1 MEPATID
8 APQSHMTLMTDSLNP
23 RLLQFIQDSPT
34 PYHATQQVMTRLD
47 AAGFQALSETD
58 VWALKAGRYYVTR
71 NDSSI
76 IAFCWDPSTLTESG
90 LKMVGAH
97 TDSPCLKV
105 KPNPVTLEQD
115 YQQLGVEVY
124 GGVLM
129 NPWFDRD
136 LSLAGK
142 VTYRLQNGQLRNGL
156 INFQQAIAVIP
167 SLAIHLDREA
177 NSQRSINAQTDLP
190 PIISQTTEPFD
201 VLLKNEVLRTYPES
215 QIETIL
221 AWDLCFYDVNPPA
234 LIGLNDAFIA
244 SARLDNLLSCFIA
257 LEALIQSE
265 AATNTLIV
273 LNDHEE
279 VGSSSIAGADGSF
292 LVDVLNRLTTNS
304 EDKTR
309 ILAQS
314 LLISTDNA
322 HGVHPNFAGKHDPRH
337 SPKLNKGPV
346 IKVNA
351 NQRYATNSDTHG
363 YFRALCEAQDIPHQ
377 VFVTRSDMGCG
388 STIGPIT
395 ASKLGVKTLDIG
407 LPTFGMHSIRELAGA
422 KDPEYLLRALRA
434 FFSQSQGVLITAEH

>member
-1 MEPATID
+1 
-8 APQSHMTLMTDSLNP
+8 MTDSLNQ
-23 RLLQFIQDSPT
+23 RLLKFIQASPT
-34 PYHATQQVMTRLD
+34 PYHATKQVAARLD
-47 AAGFQALSETD
+47 AAGFQALHETD
-58 VWALKAGRYYVTR
+58 AWAIPAGRYYVKR

-76 IAFCWDPSTLTESG
+76 IAFNWDPDTLNQSG

-105 KPNPVTLEQD
+105 KPNPVTLEKD

-156 INFQQAIAVIP
+156 INFEHAIAVIP
-167 SLAIHLDREA
+167 SLAIHLDRDA
-177 NSQRSINAQTDLP
+177 NTQRSINAQTDLP
-190 PIISQTTEPFD
+190 PIISQTTEPFEA
-201 VLLKNEVLRTYPES
+201 LLKNEVLRTFPQS
-215 QIETIL
+215 QIEAIL
-221 AWDLCFYDVNPPA
+221 AFDLCFYDVNPPA
-234 LIGLNDAFIA
+234 LIGLNQAFIA

-257 LEALIQSE
+257 LEALVESDL
-265 AATNTLIV
+265 ASNTLIA

-292 LVDVLNRLTTNS
+292 LVDVLARLTANS

-309 ILAQS
+309 ILARS

-322 HGVHPNFAGKHDPRH
+322 HGVHPNFSNKHDPLH
-337 SPKLNKGPV
+337 SPQLNQGPV

-351 NQRYATNSDTHG
+351 NQRYATNTDTHG
-363 YFRALCEAQDIPHQ
+363 YFRALCDAQDIPHQ

-422 KDPEYLLRALRA
+422 KDPEYLLRALTA
-434 FFSQSQGVLITAEH
+434 FFNHSGGVQIGAEI

>member
-1 MEPATID
+1 
-8 APQSHMTLMTDSLNP
+8 MTDSLNQ
-23 RLLQFIQDSPT
+23 RLLKFIQASPT
-34 PYHATQQVMTRLD
+34 PYHATKQVAARLD
-47 AAGFQALSETD
+47 AAGFQALHETD
-58 VWALKAGRYYVTR
+58 AWAIPAGRYYVKR

-76 IAFCWDPSTLTESG
+76 IAFNWDPDTLNQSG

-105 KPNPVTLEQD
+105 KPNPVTLEKD

-156 INFQQAIAVIP
+156 INFEHAIAVIP
-167 SLAIHLDREA
+167 SLAIHLDRDA
-177 NSQRSINAQTDLP
+177 NTQRSINAQTDLP
-190 PIISQTTEPFD
+190 PIISQTTEPFEA
-201 VLLKNEVLRTYPES
+201 LLKNEVLRTFPQS
-215 QIETIL
+215 QIEAIL
-221 AWDLCFYDVNPPA
+221 AFDLCFYDVNPPA
-234 LIGLNDAFIA
+234 LIGLNQAFIA

-257 LEALIQSE
+257 LDALVESDL
-265 AATNTLIV
+265 ASNTLIV

-292 LVDVLNRLTTNS
+292 LVDVLARLTANS

-309 ILAQS
+309 ILARS

-322 HGVHPNFAGKHDPRH
+322 HGVHPNFSNKHDPLH
-337 SPKLNKGPV
+337 SPQLNQGPV

-351 NQRYATNSDTHG
+351 NQRYATNTDTHG
-363 YFRALCEAQDIPHQ
+363 YFRALCDAQDIPHQ

-422 KDPEYLLRALRA
+422 KDPEYLLLALTT
-434 FFSQSQGVLITAEH
+434 FFNQTEGVRISAEH

>member
-1 MEPATID
+1 
-8 APQSHMTLMTDSLNP
+8 MTDSLNQ
-23 RLLQFIQDSPT
+23 RLLKFIQASPT
-34 PYHATQQVMTRLD
+34 PYHATKQVAARLD
-47 AAGFQALSETD
+47 AAGFQALHETD
-58 VWALKAGRYYVTR
+58 AWAIPAGRYYVKR

-76 IAFCWDPSTLTESG
+76 IAFNWDPGTLNQSG

-105 KPNPVTLEQD
+105 KPNPVTLEKD

-156 INFQQAIAVIP
+156 INFEHAIAVIP
-167 SLAIHLDREA
+167 SLAIHLDRDA
-177 NSQRSINAQTDLP
+177 NTQRSINAQTDLP
-190 PIISQTTEPFD
+190 PIISQTTEPFEA
-201 VLLKNEVLRTYPES
+201 LLKNEVLRTFPQS
-215 QIETIL
+215 QIEAIL
-221 AWDLCFYDVNPPA
+221 AFDLCFYDVNPPA
-234 LIGLNDAFIA
+234 LIGLNQAFIA

-257 LEALIQSE
+257 LDALVESDL
-265 AATNTLIV
+265 ASNTLIV

-292 LVDVLNRLTTNS
+292 LVDVLARLTANS

-309 ILAQS
+309 ILARS

-322 HGVHPNFAGKHDPRH
+322 HGVHPNFSNKHDPLH
-337 SPKLNKGPV
+337 SPQLNQGPV

-351 NQRYATNSDTHG
+351 NQRYATNTDTHG
-363 YFRALCEAQDIPHQ
+363 YFRALCDAQDIPHQ

-422 KDPEYLLRALRA
+422 KDPEYLLRALTA
-434 FFSQSQGVLITAEH
+434 FFNHSGGVQVGAEI

>member
-1 MEPATID
+1 
-8 APQSHMTLMTDSLNP
+8 MTDSLNQ
-23 RLLQFIQDSPT
+23 RLLKFIQASPT
-34 PYHATQQVMTRLD
+34 PYHATKQVAARLD
-47 AAGFQALSETD
+47 AAGFQALHETD
-58 VWALKAGRYYVTR
+58 AWAIPAGRYYVER

-76 IAFCWDPSTLTESG
+76 IAFNWDPDTLNQSG

-105 KPNPVTLEQD
+105 KPNPVTLEKD

-156 INFQQAIAVIP
+156 INFEHAIAVIP
-167 SLAIHLDREA
+167 SLAIHLDRDA
-177 NSQRSINAQTDLP
+177 NTQRSINAQTDLP
-190 PIISQTTEPFD
+190 PIISQTTEPFEA
-201 VLLKNEVLRTYPES
+201 LLKNEVLRTFPQS
-215 QIETIL
+215 QIEAIL
-221 AWDLCFYDVNPPA
+221 AFDLCFYDVNPPA
-234 LIGLNDAFIA
+234 LIGLNQAFIA

-257 LEALIQSE
+257 LDALVESDL
-265 AATNTLIV
+265 ASNTLIV

-292 LVDVLNRLTTNS
+292 LVDVLARLTANS

-309 ILAQS
+309 ILARS

-322 HGVHPNFAGKHDPRH
+322 HGVHPNFSNKHDPLH
-337 SPKLNKGPV
+337 SPQLNQGPV

-351 NQRYATNSDTHG
+351 NQRYATNTDTHG
-363 YFRALCEAQDIPHQ
+363 YFRALCDAQDIPHQ

-422 KDPEYLLRALRA
+422 KDPEYLLRALTA
-434 FFSQSQGVLITAEH
+434 FFNHSGGVQIGAEI

>member
-1 MEPATID
+1 MGPATID

-167 SLAIHLDREA
+167 SLAIHLD
-177 NSQRSINAQTDLP
+177 
-190 PIISQTTEPFD
+190 
-201 VLLKNEVLRTYPES
+201 
-215 QIETIL
+215 
-221 AWDLCFYDVNPPA
+221 
-234 LIGLNDAFIA
+234 LIGRHIVVLHDID
-244 SARLDNLLSCFIA
+244 RL
-257 LEALIQSE
+257 
-265 AATNTLIV
+265 V
-273 LNDHEE
+273 
-279 VGSSSIAGADGSF
+279 
-292 LVDVLNRLTTNS
+292 R
-304 EDKTR
+304 
-309 ILAQS
+309 
-314 LLISTDNA
+314 
-322 HGVHPNFAGKHDPRH
+322 
-337 SPKLNKGPV
+337 
-346 IKVNA
+346 
-351 NQRYATNSDTHG
+351 
-363 YFRALCEAQDIPHQ
+363 
-377 VFVTRSDMGCG
+377 
-388 STIGPIT
+388 
-395 ASKLGVKTLDIG
+395 
-407 LPTFGMHSIRELAGA
+407 
-422 KDPEYLLRALRA
+422 
-434 FFSQSQGVLITAEH
+434 

>member
-1 MEPATID
+1 
-8 APQSHMTLMTDSLNP
+8 MTDSLNQ
-23 RLLQFIQDSPT
+23 RLLKFIQASPT
-34 PYHATQQVMTRLD
+34 PYHATKQVAARLD
-47 AAGFQALSETD
+47 AAGFQALHETD
-58 VWALKAGRYYVTR
+58 AWAIPAGRYYVKR

-76 IAFCWDPSTLTESG
+76 IAFNWDPGTLNQSG

-105 KPNPVTLEQD
+105 KPNPVTLEKD

-156 INFQQAIAVIP
+156 INFEHAIAVIP
-167 SLAIHLDREA
+167 SLAIHLDRDA
-177 NSQRSINAQTDLP
+177 NTQRSINAQTDLP
-190 PIISQTTEPFD
+190 PIISQTTEPFEA
-201 VLLKNEVLRTYPES
+201 LLKNEVLRTFPQS
-215 QIETIL
+215 QIEAIL
-221 AWDLCFYDVNPPA
+221 AFDLCFYDVNPPA
-234 LIGLNDAFIA
+234 LIGLNQAFIA

-257 LEALIQSE
+257 LDALVESDL
-265 AATNTLIV
+265 ASNTLIV

-292 LVDVLNRLTTNS
+292 LVDVLARLTANS

-309 ILAQS
+309 ILARS

-322 HGVHPNFAGKHDPRH
+322 HGVHPNFSNKHDPLH
-337 SPKLNKGPV
+337 SPQLNQGPV

-351 NQRYATNSDTHG
+351 NQRYATNTDTHG
-363 YFRALCEAQDIPHQ
+363 YFRALCDAQDIPHQ

-422 KDPEYLLRALRA
+422 KDPEYLLRALTA
-434 FFSQSQGVLITAEH
+434 FFNHSGGVQIGAEI

>member
-1 MEPATID
+1 
-8 APQSHMTLMTDSLNP
+8 MTDSLNQ
-23 RLLQFIQDSPT
+23 RLLKFIQASPT
-34 PYHATQQVMTRLD
+34 PYHATKQVAARLD
-47 AAGFQALSETD
+47 AAGFQALHETD
-58 VWALKAGRYYVTR
+58 AWAIPAGRYYVKR

-76 IAFCWDPSTLTESG
+76 IAFNWDPDTLNQSG

-105 KPNPVTLEQD
+105 KPNPVTLEKD

-156 INFQQAIAVIP
+156 INFEHAIAVIP
-167 SLAIHLDREA
+167 SLAIHLDRDA
-177 NSQRSINAQTDLP
+177 NTQRSINAQTDLP
-190 PIISQTTEPFD
+190 PIISQTTEPFEA
-201 VLLKNEVLRTYPES
+201 LLKNEVLRTFPQS
-215 QIETIL
+215 QIEAIL
-221 AWDLCFYDVNPPA
+221 AFDLCFYDVNPPA
-234 LIGLNDAFIA
+234 LIGLNQAFIA

-257 LEALIQSE
+257 LDALVESDL
-265 AATNTLIV
+265 ASNALIV

-292 LVDVLNRLTTNS
+292 LDDVLARLTANS
-304 EDKTR
+304 DDKTR
-309 ILAQS
+309 ILARS

-322 HGVHPNFAGKHDPRH
+322 HGVHPNFSNKHDPLH
-337 SPKLNKGPV
+337 SPQLNQGPV

-351 NQRYATNSDTHG
+351 NQRYATNTDTHG
-363 YFRALCEAQDIPHQ
+363 YFRALCDAQDIPHQ

-422 KDPEYLLRALRA
+422 KDPEYLLRALTA
-434 FFSQSQGVLITAEH
+434 FFNHSGGVQIGAEI

>member
-1 MEPATID
+1 
-8 APQSHMTLMTDSLNP
+8 MTDSLNQ
-23 RLLQFIQDSPT
+23 RLLKFIQASPT
-34 PYHATQQVMTRLD
+34 PYHATKQVAARLD
-47 AAGFQALSETD
+47 AAGFQALHETD
-58 VWALKAGRYYVTR
+58 AWAIPAGRYYVKR

-76 IAFCWDPSTLTESG
+76 IAFNWDPDTLNQSG

-105 KPNPVTLEQD
+105 KPNPVTLEKD

-156 INFQQAIAVIP
+156 INFEHAIAVIP
-167 SLAIHLDREA
+167 SLAIHLDRDA
-177 NSQRSINAQTDLP
+177 NTQRSINAQTDLP
-190 PIISQTTEPFD
+190 PIISQTTEPFEA
-201 VLLKNEVLRTYPES
+201 LLKNEVLRTFPQS
-215 QIETIL
+215 QIEAIL
-221 AWDLCFYDVNPPA
+221 AFDLCFYDVNPPA
-234 LIGLNDAFIA
+234 LIGLNQAFIA

-257 LEALIQSE
+257 LDALVESDL
-265 AATNTLIV
+265 ASNTLIA

-292 LVDVLNRLTTNS
+292 LVDVLARLTANS

-309 ILAQS
+309 ILARS

-322 HGVHPNFAGKHDPRH
+322 HGVHPNFSNKHDPLH
-337 SPKLNKGPV
+337 SPQLNQGPV

-351 NQRYATNSDTHG
+351 NQRYATNTDTHG
-363 YFRALCEAQDIPHQ
+363 YFRALCDAQDIPHQ

-422 KDPEYLLRALRA
+422 KDPEYLLRALTA
-434 FFSQSQGVLITAEH
+434 FFNHSGGVQIGAEI

>member
-1 MEPATID
+1 MLT
-8 APQSHMTLMTDSLNP
+8 PQSHMMTMTDLLNP

-34 PYHATQQVMTRLD
+34 PYHATQQVIARLN

-58 VWALKAGRYYVTR
+58 AWTLKAGQYYVAR

-76 IAFCWDPSTLTESG
+76 IAFRWDPSTVTASG

-105 KPNPVTLEQD
+105 KPNPVTLKED

-156 INFQQAIAVIP
+156 IDFGKAIAVIP

-190 PIISQTTEPFD
+190 PIISQTAEPFD
-201 VLLKNEVLRTYPES
+201 TLLKNEVLRTYPES
-215 QIETIL
+215 LIDAIL

-257 LEALIQSE
+257 LEALIQSDT
-265 AATNTLIV
+265 ATNTLIV

-292 LVDVLNRLTTNS
+292 LVDVLNRLTENS
-304 EDKTR
+304 EEKTR
-309 ILAQS
+309 VLAQS

-322 HGVHPNFAGKHDPRH
+322 HGVHPNFSGKHDPLH
-337 SPKLNKGPV
+337 GPKLNKGPV

-351 NQRYATNSDTHG
+351 NQRYATNTDTHG
-363 YFRALCEAQDIPHQ
+363 YFRALCEAQDIPYQ

-422 KDPEYLLRALRA
+422 EDPEYLLRALTT
-434 FFSQSQGVLITAEH
+434 FFGQSQGVQITAEH

>member
-1 MEPATID
+1 
-8 APQSHMTLMTDSLNP
+8 MTDSLNK
-23 RLLQFIQDSPT
+23 RLLKFIQASPT
-34 PYHATQQVMTRLD
+34 PYHATKQVAARLD
-47 AAGFQALSETD
+47 AAGFQALHETD
-58 VWALKAGRYYVTR
+58 AWAIPAGRYYVKR

-76 IAFCWDPSTLTESG
+76 IAFNWDPGTLNQSG

-105 KPNPVTLEQD
+105 KPNPVTLEKD

-156 INFQQAIAVIP
+156 INFEHAIAVIP
-167 SLAIHLDREA
+167 SLAIHLDRDA
-177 NSQRSINAQTDLP
+177 NTQRSINAQTDLP
-190 PIISQTTEPFD
+190 PIISQTTEPFEA
-201 VLLKNEVLRTYPES
+201 LLKNEVLRTFPQS
-215 QIETIL
+215 QIEAIL
-221 AWDLCFYDVNPPA
+221 AFDLCFYDVNPPA
-234 LIGLNDAFIA
+234 LIGLNQAFIA

-257 LEALIQSE
+257 LDALVESDL
-265 AATNTLIV
+265 ASNTLIV

-292 LVDVLNRLTTNS
+292 LVDVLARLTANS

-309 ILAQS
+309 ILARS

-322 HGVHPNFAGKHDPRH
+322 HGVHPNFSNKHDPLH
-337 SPKLNKGPV
+337 SPQLNQGPV

-351 NQRYATNSDTHG
+351 NQRYATNTDTHG
-363 YFRALCEAQDIPHQ
+363 YFRALCDAQDIPHQ

-422 KDPEYLLRALRA
+422 KDPEYLLRALTA
-434 FFSQSQGVLITAEH
+434 FFNHSGGVQIGAEI

>member
-1 MEPATID
+1 
-8 APQSHMTLMTDSLNP
+8 MTDSLNQ
-23 RLLQFIQDSPT
+23 RLLKFIQASPT
-34 PYHATQQVMTRLD
+34 PYHATKQVAARLD
-47 AAGFQALSETD
+47 AAGFQALHETD
-58 VWALKAGRYYVTR
+58 AWAIPAGRYYVKR

-76 IAFCWDPSTLTESG
+76 IAFNWDPDTLNQSG

-105 KPNPVTLEQD
+105 KPNPVTLEKD

-156 INFQQAIAVIP
+156 INFEHAIAVIP
-167 SLAIHLDREA
+167 SLAIHLDRDA
-177 NSQRSINAQTDLP
+177 NTQRSINAQTDLP
-190 PIISQTTEPFD
+190 PIISQTTEPFEA
-201 VLLKNEVLRTYPES
+201 LLKNEVLRTFPQS
-215 QIETIL
+215 QIEAIL
-221 AWDLCFYDVNPPA
+221 AFDLCFYDVNPPA
-234 LIGLNDAFIA
+234 LIGLNQAFIA

-257 LEALIQSE
+257 LDALVESDL
-265 AATNTLIV
+265 ASNTLIV

-292 LVDVLNRLTTNS
+292 LVDVLARLTANS

-309 ILAQS
+309 ILARS

-322 HGVHPNFAGKHDPRH
+322 HGVHPNFSNKHDPLH
-337 SPKLNKGPV
+337 SPQLNQGPV

-351 NQRYATNSDTHG
+351 NQRYATNTDTHG
-363 YFRALCEAQDIPHQ
+363 YFRALCDAQDIPHQ

-422 KDPEYLLRALRA
+422 KDPEYLLRALTA
-434 FFSQSQGVLITAEH
+434 FFNHSGGVQIGAEI

>member
-1 MEPATID
+1 
-8 APQSHMTLMTDSLNP
+8 MTDSLNQ
-23 RLLQFIQDSPT
+23 RLLKFIQASPT
-34 PYHATQQVMTRLD
+34 PYHATKQVAARLD
-47 AAGFQALSETD
+47 AAGFQALHETD
-58 VWALKAGRYYVTR
+58 AWAIPAGRYYVKR

-76 IAFCWDPSTLTESG
+76 IAFNWDPDTLNQSG

-105 KPNPVTLEQD
+105 KPNPVTLEKD

-156 INFQQAIAVIP
+156 INFEHAIAVIP
-167 SLAIHLDREA
+167 SLAIHLDRDA
-177 NSQRSINAQTDLP
+177 NTQRSINAQTDLP
-190 PIISQTTEPFD
+190 PIISQTTEPFEA
-201 VLLKNEVLRTYPES
+201 LLKNEVLRTFPQS
-215 QIETIL
+215 QIEAIL
-221 AWDLCFYDVNPPA
+221 AFDLCFYDVNPPA
-234 LIGLNDAFIA
+234 LIGLNQAFIA

-257 LEALIQSE
+257 LDALVESDL
-265 AATNTLIV
+265 ASNALIV

-292 LVDVLNRLTTNS
+292 LVDVLARLTANS

-309 ILAQS
+309 ILARS

-322 HGVHPNFAGKHDPRH
+322 HGVHPNFSNKHDPLH
-337 SPKLNKGPV
+337 SPQLNQGPV

-351 NQRYATNSDTHG
+351 NQRYATNTDTHG
-363 YFRALCEAQDIPHQ
+363 YFRALCDAQDIPHQ

-422 KDPEYLLRALRA
+422 KDPEYLLRALTA
-434 FFSQSQGVLITAEH
+434 FFNHSGGVQIGAEI

>member
-1 MEPATID
+1 
-8 APQSHMTLMTDSLNP
+8 MTDSLNQ
-23 RLLQFIQDSPT
+23 RLLKFIQASPT
-34 PYHATQQVMTRLD
+34 PYHATKQVAARLD
-47 AAGFQALSETD
+47 AAGFQALHETD
-58 VWALKAGRYYVTR
+58 AWAIPAGRYYVKR

-76 IAFCWDPSTLTESG
+76 IAFNWDPDTLNQSG

-105 KPNPVTLEQD
+105 KPNPVTLEKD

-156 INFQQAIAVIP
+156 INFEHAIAVIP
-167 SLAIHLDREA
+167 SLAIHLDRDA
-177 NSQRSINAQTDLP
+177 NTQRSINAQTDLP
-190 PIISQTTEPFD
+190 PIISQTTEPFEA
-201 VLLKNEVLRTYPES
+201 LLKNEVLRTFPQS
-215 QIETIL
+215 QIEAIL
-221 AWDLCFYDVNPPA
+221 AFDLCFYDVNPPA
-234 LIGLNDAFIA
+234 LIGLNQAFIA

-257 LEALIQSE
+257 LDALVESHL
-265 AATNTLIV
+265 ASNTLIV

-292 LVDVLNRLTTNS
+292 LVDVLARLTANS

-309 ILAQS
+309 ILARS

-322 HGVHPNFAGKHDPRH
+322 HGVHPNFSNKHDPLH
-337 SPKLNKGPV
+337 SPQLNQGPV

-351 NQRYATNSDTHG
+351 NQRYATNTDTHG
-363 YFRALCEAQDIPHQ
+363 YFRALCDAQDIPHQ

-422 KDPEYLLRALRA
+422 KDPEYLLRALTA
-434 FFSQSQGVLITAEH
+434 FFNHSGGVQIGAEI

>member
-1 MEPATID
+1 MTSGTGMEPATID

-265 AATNTLIV
+265 AATNT
-273 LNDHEE
+273 
-279 VGSSSIAGADGSF
+279 
-292 LVDVLNRLTTNS
+292 
-304 EDKTR
+304 
-309 ILAQS
+309 
-314 LLISTDNA
+314 
-322 HGVHPNFAGKHDPRH
+322 
-337 SPKLNKGPV
+337 
-346 IKVNA
+346 
-351 NQRYATNSDTHG
+351 
-363 YFRALCEAQDIPHQ
+363 
-377 VFVTRSDMGCG
+377 
-388 STIGPIT
+388 
-395 ASKLGVKTLDIG
+395 
-407 LPTFGMHSIRELAGA
+407 
-422 KDPEYLLRALRA
+422 
-434 FFSQSQGVLITAEH
+434 

>member
-1 MEPATID
+1 
-8 APQSHMTLMTDSLNP
+8 MTDSLNQ
-23 RLLQFIQDSPT
+23 RLLKFIQASPT
-34 PYHATQQVMTRLD
+34 PYHATKQVAARLD
-47 AAGFQALSETD
+47 AAGFQALHETD
-58 VWALKAGRYYVTR
+58 AWAIPAGRYYVKR

-76 IAFCWDPSTLTESG
+76 IAFNWDPDTLNQSG

-105 KPNPVTLEQD
+105 KPNPVTLEKD

-156 INFQQAIAVIP
+156 INFEHAIAVIP
-167 SLAIHLDREA
+167 SLAIHLDRDA
-177 NSQRSINAQTDLP
+177 NTQRSINAQTDLP
-190 PIISQTTEPFD
+190 PIISQTTEPFEA
-201 VLLKNEVLRTYPES
+201 LLKNEVLRTFPQS
-215 QIETIL
+215 QIEAIL
-221 AWDLCFYDVNPPA
+221 AFDLCFYDVNPPA
-234 LIGLNDAFIA
+234 LIGLNQAFIA

-257 LEALIQSE
+257 LDALVESDL
-265 AATNTLIV
+265 ASNTLIV

-292 LVDVLNRLTTNS
+292 LVDVLARLTANS

-309 ILAQS
+309 ILARS

-322 HGVHPNFAGKHDPRH
+322 HGVHPNFSNKHDPLH
-337 SPKLNKGPV
+337 SPQLNQGPV

-351 NQRYATNSDTHG
+351 NQRYATNTDTHG
-363 YFRALCEAQDIPHQ
+363 YFRALCDAQDIPHQ

-407 LPTFGMHSIRELAGA
+407 LPTFGMHSIRELTGA
-422 KDPEYLLRALRA
+422 KDPEYLLRALTA
-434 FFSQSQGVLITAEH
+434 FFNHSGGVQVGAEI

>member
-1 MEPATID
+1 
-8 APQSHMTLMTDSLNP
+8 MTDSLNQ
-23 RLLQFIQDSPT
+23 RLLKFIQASPT
-34 PYHATQQVMTRLD
+34 PYHATKQVAARLD
-47 AAGFQALSETD
+47 AAGFQALHETD
-58 VWALKAGRYYVTR
+58 AWAIPAGRYYVKR

-76 IAFCWDPSTLTESG
+76 IAFNWDPDTLNQSG

-105 KPNPVTLEQD
+105 KPNPVTLEKD

-156 INFQQAIAVIP
+156 INFEHAIAVIP
-167 SLAIHLDREA
+167 SLAIHLDRDA
-177 NSQRSINAQTDLP
+177 NTQRSINAQTDLP
-190 PIISQTTEPFD
+190 PIISQTTEPLEA
-201 VLLKNEVLRTYPES
+201 LLKNEVLRTFPQS
-215 QIETIL
+215 QIEAIL
-221 AWDLCFYDVNPPA
+221 AFDLCFYDVNPPA
-234 LIGLNDAFIA
+234 LIGLNQAFIA

-257 LEALIQSE
+257 LDALVESDL
-265 AATNTLIV
+265 ASNTLIV

-292 LVDVLNRLTTNS
+292 LVDVLARLTANS

-309 ILAQS
+309 ILARS

-322 HGVHPNFAGKHDPRH
+322 HGVHPNFSNKHDPLH
-337 SPKLNKGPV
+337 SPQLNQGPV

-351 NQRYATNSDTHG
+351 NQRYATNTDTHG
-363 YFRALCEAQDIPHQ
+363 YFRALCDAQDIPHQ

-422 KDPEYLLRALRA
+422 KDPEYLLRALTA
-434 FFSQSQGVLITAEH
+434 FFNHSGGVQIGAEI